1 LSNASERADNTA
13 KMPLPDFSIVILAA
27 GKGTRLRSGLA
38 KVLHRAGGRTLVEHV
53 VQASQRLKPRAVIA
67 VVGYQAE
74 QVASVVSSLG
84 ARTVMQ
90 QPQRGTGHA
99 MLVARRALPAAAKF
113 AIVVPGDAPLV
124 RTETLAALARLHRQS
139 GAAATILSAELV
151 NPSGYGRILRGEDGS
166 VAAIVEDSALTAE
179 QRAITEINSSIYAFT
194 LAKLW
199 PCLGRLR
206 PSNVHREL
214 YLTDAIAMLRQQG
227 ELVVAQLAADAD
239 EVLGCNTRADLSAVD
254 LVFRRRKRAALM
266 DSGVTIQMPETVL
279 VDPDVTVGADTVL
292 GPGVQ
297 LLGRTRVG
305 AGCDIQTGSILTD
318 STLDDGVTVK
328 PYSFINAS
336 QLAAGAQVGP
346 FAHLRFAARL
356 MKGAHVGNFVEVKKS
371 VLGEGVKAMHL
382 TYLGDARVGAETN
395 VGAGTITCN
404 YDGVNKYPTTIGRRV
419 FIGSDTALVAPVR
432 VGDGAYIGAGSVIT
446 ENVPAGALGLA
457 RGRQV
462 NKPGWANARR
472 RAMAASAKPSKPA
485 KKAKKRKRSSR
496 PKKATVRTH
505 ARAAKR
511 RPAHSARKTNRKSR
525 R

>member
-1 LSNASERADNTA
+1 
-13 KMPLPDFSIVILAA
+13 MPLPDFSVVILAA

-38 KVLHRAGGRTLVEHV
+38 KALHRAGGRTLVEHV
-53 VQASQRLKPRAVIA
+53 VQASQQLKPRAVIA

-74 QVASVVSSLG
+74 QVTGVVSPLG
-84 ARTVMQ
+84 ARTALQ

-99 MLVARRALPAAAKF
+99 MLVARRALPTAAKF

-124 RTETLAALARLHRQS
+124 RSETLAALARLHRQS
-139 GAAATILSAELV
+139 GAAATILSAELA

-199 PCLGRLR
+199 PCLARLR
-206 PSNVHREL
+206 PSNAHREL

-266 DSGVTIQMPETVL
+266 DSGVTIQMPETVV

-292 GPGVQ
+292 SPGVQ

-305 AGCDIQTGSILTD
+305 SGCDIQTGSILID
-318 STLDDGVTVK
+318 STLDDGVTIK
-328 PYSFINAS
+328 PYCFINAS

-346 FAHLRFAARL
+346 FAHLRFAVRM
-356 MKGAHVGNFVEVKKS
+356 MKGARVGNFVEVKKS

-382 TYLGDARVGAETN
+382 TYLGDAHVGSETN

-404 YDGVNKYPTTIGRRV
+404 YDGVAKHPTTIGRRV

-472 RAMAASAKPSKPA
+472 RAMAAGAKPGKRA
-485 KKAKKRKRSSR
+485 KRTKKAKQARHSSR

-511 RPAHSARKTNRKSR
+511 RPAHSARKMHR

>member
-1 LSNASERADNTA
+1 LSKTSERAENIPN
-13 KMPLPDFSIVILAA
+13 MPLADFAVVILAA
-27 GKGTRLRSGLA
+27 GKGTRLRSSLA
-38 KVLHRAGGRTLVEHV
+38 KVLHRAGGRTLVEYV

-67 VVGYQAE
+67 VVGYQAA
-74 QVASVVSSLG
+74 QVSALVSPLG
-84 ARTVMQ
+84 VRTAIQ

-99 MLVARRALPAAAKF
+99 VLVARRALPTAAKF

-124 RTETLAALARLHRQS
+124 RTETLAALAQAHRQS
-139 GAAATILSAELV
+139 GAAATILSAELA

-199 PCLGRLR
+199 PCLVRLR
-206 PSNVHREL
+206 PSNVHREI
-214 YLTDAIAMLRQQG
+214 YLTDAVAMLRQQG
-227 ELVVAQLAADAD
+227 ELVVAQLAADPD
-239 EVLGCNTRADLSAVD
+239 EVLGCNTRADLSSVD
-254 LVFRRRKRAALM
+254 SVFRRRKRAALM
-266 DSGVTIQMPETVL
+266 DSGVTIHMPETVL
-279 VDPDVTVGADTVL
+279 VDPDVTVGADTIL

-305 AGCDIQTGSILTD
+305 VSCDIQTGSILTD

-336 QLAAGAQVGP
+336 QLASGAQIGP
-346 FAHLRFAARL
+346 FAHLRFAVRM
-356 MKGAHVGNFVEVKKS
+356 MKGARVGNFVEVKKS

-382 TYLGDARVGAETN
+382 SYLGDANIGSETN

-404 YDGVNKYPTTIGRRV
+404 YDGVAKHPTTIGRRV

-432 VGDGAYIGAGSVIT
+432 VGDAAYIGAGSVIT

-472 RAMAASAKPSKPA
+472 RAMAASARLA
-485 KKAKKRKRSSR
+485 EHGRKAKRAPR

-511 RPAHSARKTNRKSR
+511 RPPNSARKTHRKSR